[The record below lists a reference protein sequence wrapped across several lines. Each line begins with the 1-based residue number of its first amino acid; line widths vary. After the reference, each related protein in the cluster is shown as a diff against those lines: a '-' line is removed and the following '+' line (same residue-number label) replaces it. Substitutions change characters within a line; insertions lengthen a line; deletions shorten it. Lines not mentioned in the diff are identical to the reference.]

1 MLKTVKHRRYSL
13 KLDSYRYLYAVL
25 SVVLPGNK
33 LVHFAFHDTSSQCEV
48 FQDFFGGKKTTAQ
61 ITFHSLSNYIVRRK
75 HLDMFKV
82 GAKLS
87 VRDCKRVPYGKKTA
101 ANPLQ

>member
-13 KLDSYRYLYAVL
+13 KLDSYQYLYAVL

-48 FQDFFGGKKTTAQ
+48 FQDFFWREENYSTNYLSFLIKLYCKKKT
-61 ITFHSLSNYIVRRK
+61 
-75 HLDMFKV
+75 
-82 GAKLS
+82 
-87 VRDCKRVPYGKKTA
+87 P
-101 ANPLQ
+101 